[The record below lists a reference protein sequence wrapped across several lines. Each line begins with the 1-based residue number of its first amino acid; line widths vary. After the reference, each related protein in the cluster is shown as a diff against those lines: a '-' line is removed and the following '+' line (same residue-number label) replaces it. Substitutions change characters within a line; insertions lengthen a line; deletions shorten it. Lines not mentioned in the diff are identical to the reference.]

1 MCHNSGME
9 GQARSQHEI
18 ELSKTEKKEKEK
30 EREKN
35 SVATEDHCL
44 IFSPPTM
51 DPGTIVRKCV
61 N

>member
-1 MCHNSGME
+1 ME